1 VNSDD
6 NDPPRPRRRLL
17 LLTAIPIVAG
27 AAAVAVA
34 ISNGALRLWNS
45 GDSTPSAEQSAQQ
58 RCQADV
64 LKRLIAPSSAHLT
77 DVHTVPSPLD
87 TEGRDL
93 FSLTLEEPLKGVD
106 TSRITVLDVTGV
118 VNSLNEFGSTI
129 QDHFDCRAYFVDGSL
144 AHTLV
149 LFDHPH

>member
-1 VNSDD
+1 MNGHD

-17 LLTAIPIVAG
+17 LTAVPIVAG

-34 ISNGALRLWNS
+34 ISTGALRPWTS
-45 GDSTPSAEQSAQQ
+45 RDSKPSAEQSAQE

-77 DVHTVPSPLD
+77 DVRTVPSSLD

-106 TSRITVLDVTGV
+106 VSRITVLDVTGV

>member
-1 VNSDD
+1 MHNRDD
-6 NDPPRPRRRLL
+6 DAPRSRRRLL
-17 LLTAIPIVAG
+17 L
-27 AAAVAVA
+27 AAVLVVVGAVAVA
-34 ISNGALRLWNS
+34 AAITTGKLRLGGADHS
-45 GDSTPSAEQSAQQ
+45 MPSAEQIAQD
-58 RCQADV
+58 RCSDGV
-64 LKRLIAPSSAHLT
+64 LKKVVAPATARLTGVRTEHGT
-77 DVHTVPSPLD
+77 LD
-87 TEGRDL
+87 TDGRDL

-118 VNSLNEFGSTI
+118 VNSRNEFGSEI

>member
-1 VNSDD
+1 MNSDD
-6 NDPPRPRRRLL
+6 HEPPPPHRRLL
-17 LLTAIPIVAG
+17 LVAIPVVAG

-34 ISNGALRLWNS
+34 ISTGALRLWTS
-45 GDSTPSAEQSAQQ
+45 GDAKPSAEQSAQE

-64 LKRLIAPSSAHLT
+64 LKRLVAPSSAHLT
-77 DVHTVPSPLD
+77 DIRTVPSPLD
-87 TEGRDL
+87 TDGRDL

-129 QDHFDCRAYFVDGSL
+129 QDHFDCRAYFVDGAL

>member
-1 VNSDD
+1 MNGHD

-17 LLTAIPIVAG
+17 LMAIPIVAG
-27 AAAVAVA
+27 AVAVAVA
-34 ISNGALRLWNS
+34 ISTGALRPWTS
-45 GDSTPSAEQSAQQ
+45 RDSRPSAEQSAQE

-64 LKRLIAPSSAHLT
+64 LKRLIAPSSAHLA
-77 DVHTVPSPLD
+77 DVRTVPSSLD

-106 TSRITVLDVTGV
+106 VSRITVLDVTGV
-118 VNSLNEFGSTI
+118 VNSRSEFGSTI
-129 QDHFDCRAYFVDGSL
+129 QDHFDCRAYFVDGSP

-149 LFDHPH
+149 LFDHGH

>member
-1 VNSDD
+1 MTNRGDD
-6 NDPPRPRRRLL
+6 SPRPRRRLL
-17 LLTAIPIVAG
+17 LAAIFVAVG
-27 AAAVAVA
+27 AVGVAVA
-34 ISNGALRLWNS
+34 IASGNLRPGES
-45 GDSTPSAEQSAQQ
+45 QGSKPSAEQTAAD

-64 LKRLIAPSSAHLT
+64 LKKVIDPTAAQLA
-77 DVHTVPSPLD
+77 DVHTESGTLD

-93 FSLTLEEPLKGVD
+93 FSLTLEEPLKDVD
-106 TSRITVLDVTGV
+106 PERVTVLDVTGV
-118 VNSLNEFGSTI
+118 VNSRNELGSTI